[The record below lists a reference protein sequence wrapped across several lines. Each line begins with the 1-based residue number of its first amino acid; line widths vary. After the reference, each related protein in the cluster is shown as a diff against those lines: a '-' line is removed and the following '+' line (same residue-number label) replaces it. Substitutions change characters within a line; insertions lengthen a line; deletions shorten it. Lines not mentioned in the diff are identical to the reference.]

1 MAEVNKSDKQPLW
14 HQAFLIAMVVLLA
27 VLFIYSRGYR
37 ASNRARMPVDTVE
50 RQAFPDTLRTH
61 EDMQE
66 ILQPPVR
73 DIGPEQ
79 LTGRV
84 DPATDTGL
92 VIIGDAY
99 AIRAGMYLHE
109 EAYDAFREM
118 REAALADGVR
128 LTILSAFRTFDHQK
142 RIWEDKWHG
151 RRELHGNVMA
161 TDIDDPA
168 ERAREILRFSAMPGT
183 SRHHWGTDMDLNS
196 LRNSYFESG
205 EGQEVYEWLSVNAS
219 LYGFCQPYTEHGDRR
234 DGGYEEE
241 KWHWSYI
248 PVADEYLEA
257 YSRLI
262 TYPQITGFAG
272 SETAPSI
279 RVIENYVLD
288 INRDCLGV
296 E

>member
-1 MAEVNKSDKQPLW
+1 MAEINKSDKQPLW

-37 ASNRARMPVDTVE
+37 ASNRARMPADTAE
-50 RQAFPDTLRTH
+50 RQAFPDTLRTQK
-61 EDMQE
+61 DMRE
-66 ILQPPVR
+66 TLQAPER

-84 DPATDTGL
+84 DPASDPGL
-92 VIIGDAY
+92 VVVSDAY
-99 AIRAGMYLHE
+99 ASRAGMYLRE
-109 EAYDAFREM
+109 EAYAAFREM
-118 REAALADGVR
+118 HAAAMADGIR
-128 LTILSAFRTFDHQK
+128 LTILSAFRTFEHQK

-183 SRHHWGTDMDLNS
+183 SRHHWGTDIDLNS
-196 LRNSYFESG
+196 LQNSYFESG
-205 EGQEVYEWLSVNAS
+205 EGQEIYAWLSVNGS
-219 LYGFCQPYTEHGDRR
+219 RFGFCQPYTAHGDRR

-248 PVADEYLEA
+248 PVAGEYLEA
-257 YSRLI
+257 YGRLI
-262 TYPQITGFAG
+262 SYPQITGFDG
-272 SETAPSI
+272 SETASSI

-288 INRDCLGV
+288 ISQDCLRV